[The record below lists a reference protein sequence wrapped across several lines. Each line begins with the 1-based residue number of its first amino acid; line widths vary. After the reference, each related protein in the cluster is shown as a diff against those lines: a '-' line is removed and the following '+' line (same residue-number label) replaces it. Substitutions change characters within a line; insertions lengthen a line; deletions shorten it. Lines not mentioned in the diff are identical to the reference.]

1 MASAKKTATAKPPA
15 AKKTVPKPAAAKAA
29 TKKPAPKKAAAK
41 AATKKAAP
49 KKATAKAATKK
60 AAPKKAAAS
69 TQKPV
74 ATMPARVE
82 PPRSGL
88 LGFVTAPSGKLALL
102 DIGLLGYIPLDAL
115 APGVLQFEVPTTPL
129 QIHGEAASPG
139 GGAAPTWQRMRFVVD
154 DASNA
159 IAVSRKIGDVAVD
172 LAQLAALDA
181 AALATWQHDT
191 SHDGLADVV
200 FWGKDATGLA
210 ALLAAPSHRDGFGWC
225 DLPIDE
231 AEQRADKIARKK
243 HDHHWQVAF
252 EIRPHSDYFRLA
264 EAARASH
271 SRTGNA
277 LLHDGSRGIG
287 WLGLALPTGAFP
299 VFVDEDA
306 AGRLLQIRVEFTAD
320 ARF

>member
-1 MASAKKTATAKPPA
+1 MASAKKTAAKKTPA

-29 TKKPAPKKAAAK
+29 TKKPAKKATAKTAKPTPKKAAA
-41 AATKKAAP
+41 TKKP
-49 KKATAKAATKK
+49 AKAAQL
-60 AAPKKAAAS
+60 AATSSQTIAA
-69 TQKPV
+69 
-74 ATMPARVE
+74 MPARIE

-88 LGFVTAPSGKLALL
+88 LGYVTAPSGKLALL
-102 DIGLLGYIPLDAL
+102 DIGLLGYIPLEAL
-115 APGVLQFEVPTTPL
+115 APGLLQFDVPTTPL
-129 QIHGEAASPG
+129 HVHGEAASRG
-139 GGAAPTWQRMRFVVD
+139 GGAAPTWQTMRFVVD
-154 DASNA
+154 DASNP
-159 IAVSRKIGDVAVD
+159 IATTRQVGEVAVD

-181 AALATWQHDT
+181 AALATWQHDA
-191 SHDGLADVV
+191 SYDGLADVV

-225 DLPIDE
+225 DLLIDE

-252 EIRPHSDYFRLA
+252 EIRPHSDYFRIA
-264 EAARASH
+264 EAARTSN

-277 LLHDGSRGIG
+277 PLQHINRGIA